1 MFAFVKSLFSGNAGT
16 PAAPP
21 TGPEAAPLA
30 AAVLLMEAALM
41 DESFEA
47 TEEQAILNILCQK
60 FHCTRAEAH
69 ELLQEADSHMDEKDH
84 FYHYTKILKDNL
96 DDAGRVRIIE
106 MLWGVVLADGDA
118 DDYETNLMRR
128 ICGLLYVSDKDS
140 GEMRKQVQERI
151 QRERDP
157 AINSI
162 SSSC

>member
-1 MFAFVKSLFSGNAGT
+1 
-16 PAAPP
+16 
-21 TGPEAAPLA
+21 
-30 AAVLLMEAALM
+30 
-41 DESFEA
+41 
-47 TEEQAILNILCQK
+47 
-60 FHCTRAEAH
+60 
-69 ELLQEADSHMDEKDH
+69 MDEKDH